1 MREPSQIHRILYKEL
16 FMRKTST
23 ALVVSTLLFGT
34 AAFAGTGH
42 EHGPGGSHT
51 HGPISSAA
59 AIKKAEKQVKGLI
72 EGGKL
77 DKSWSGIKA
86 AGASQKDS
94 GSGPEWVVTFKNAKA
109 EANKQTVYVFY
120 TLTGTYVATN
130 FTGQ

>member
-1 MREPSQIHRILYKEL
+1 MHTI
-16 FMRKTST
+16 ST
-23 ALVVSTLLFGT
+23 ALAIATLLFGA

-42 EHGPGGSHT
+42 EHGPSGSHT

-86 AGASQKDS
+86 AEATQKDF
-94 GSGPEWVVTFKNAKA
+94 GRGPEWVVTFKNPKA
-109 EANKQTVYVFY
+109 EAAKQTVYVFY
-120 TLTGTYVATN
+120 SLTGSYLATN
-130 FTGQ
+130 HTGK

>member
-1 MREPSQIHRILYKEL
+1 MRTIP
-16 FMRKTST
+16 T
-23 ALVVSTLLFGT
+23 ALVISSLLFGSVS
-34 AAFAGTGH
+34 FAGTDH

-59 AIKKAEKQVKGLI
+59 AIKKAEKQVKKLI

-86 AGASQKDS
+86 TEATQKDF
-94 GSGPEWVVTFKNAKA
+94 GRGPEWVVTFKNAKA

-120 TLTGTYVATN
+120 TLTGTYMATN

>member
-1 MREPSQIHRILYKEL
+1 MHKPSQIHRTLYKE
-16 FMRKTST
+16 FIMRAIST
-23 ALVVSTLLFGT
+23 AIFVSTLLFGAT
-34 AAFAGTGH
+34 SFAGTGH
-42 EHGPGGSHT
+42 EHGPDGSHS

-86 AGASQKDS
+86 AGAHQKDA
-94 GSGPEWVVTFKNAKA
+94 GNGPEWVVTFKNAKA
-109 EANKQTVYVFY
+109 EAKKQTVYVFY